1 MTALKEVLWTF
12 QVKDAANQDLALIG
26 CHHNVKNVQQDV
38 LIAHFNLPLYQH
50 ANLVCKDSLIHKTVL
65 VFLQRKLVV
74 LDSDKH

>member
-38 LIAHFNLPLYQH
+38 LIAHFKYNLYI
-50 ANLVCKDSLIHKTVL
+50 LIVISING
-65 VFLQRKLVV
+65 FFI
-74 LDSDKH
+74 